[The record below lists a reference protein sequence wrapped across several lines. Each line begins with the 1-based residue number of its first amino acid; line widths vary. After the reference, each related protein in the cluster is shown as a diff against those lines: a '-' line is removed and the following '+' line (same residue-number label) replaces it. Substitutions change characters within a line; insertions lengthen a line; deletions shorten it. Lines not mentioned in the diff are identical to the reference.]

1 MEGIQVVDENLE
13 IRLQR
18 AASWMKLAKDLERAI
33 DEPREASGVMVLP
46 KWARSHELFIF
57 YWIAFNALYGTEG
70 EKEWPKLEAFLK
82 KVETMTKLRDVG
94 NISILEE
101 AIRNCLSDGETV
113 ILDKFLDMAYWRRIT
128 HEKDVIEECQ
138 GRCEKAKQAVVKGKY
153 FPFLSAVFDHLRVL
167 RNQIMH
173 GSASHGQNSKG
184 YKDSV
189 LPGLKV
195 LRTLVPAFFALVR
208 DCGSTPGLDWEKVPF
223 PRYGSDGHPWKSQV
237 RLSKRA
243 E

>member
-1 MEGIQVVDENLE
+1 MDENLE

-33 DEPREASGVMVLP
+33 DEPMEASGAMLLP
-46 KWARSHELFIF
+46 KWARAHELFIF

-70 EKEWPKLEAFLK
+70 EKEWSKLEAFLE
-82 KVETMTKLRDVG
+82 KVETMARLEEIE

-113 ILDKFLDMAYWRRIT
+113 ILDKFLDMAYWERIR
-128 HEKDVIEECQ
+128 HENDVIEECQ
-138 GRCEKAKQAVVKGKY
+138 RRCKEAKQTVTQGKY
-153 FPFLSAVFDHLRVL
+153 FVFLSAAFDHLRVL

-189 LPGLKV
+189 LPGLRV
-195 LRTLVPAFFALVR
+195 LRTLVPVFFALVR
-208 DCGSTPGLDWEKVPF
+208 DYGSSPGLDWGKVPF
-223 PRYGSDGHPWKSQV
+223 PRYGSDGHPWKSQL

-243 E
+243 K

>member
-18 AASWMKLAKDLERAI
+18 AASWMRLAKDLERAI
-33 DEPREASGVMVLP
+33 DEPREASGAMLLP
-46 KWARSHELFIF
+46 KWARAHEIFIF
-57 YWIAFNALYGTEG
+57 YWIGFNALYGAEG
-70 EKEWPKLEAFLK
+70 EKEWLKLEAFLK
-82 KVETMTKLRDVG
+82 KVETMANLGEVDNV
-94 NISILEE
+94 SILEE
-101 AIRNCLSDGETV
+101 AIQNCLSDGEMV
-113 ILDKFLDMAYWRRIT
+113 ILDKFLDKAYWERLR
-128 HEKDVIEECQ
+128 HEKDVVEECQ
-138 GRCEKAKQAVVKGKY
+138 GRCKKAKEAVAQGKCY
-153 FPFLSAVFDHLRVL
+153 PFLSAVFDHLMAL

-189 LPGLKV
+189 LPGLRV
-195 LRTLVPAFFALVR
+195 LRTLVPAFFTLVR
-208 DCGSTPGLDWEKVPF
+208 DCGNSQGLDWGKVPF
-223 PRYGSDGHPWKSQV
+223 PRYGSDGHPWKSQL

>member
-1 MEGIQVVDENLE
+1 MEGIQVVGENLE

-18 AASWMKLAKDLERAI
+18 AGSWMRLAKELERAI
-33 DEPREASGVMVLP
+33 DEPREASEAMALP

-82 KVETMTKLRDVG
+82 KVETMAKLEEVE

-113 ILDKFLDMAYWRRIT
+113 ILDKFLDKAYWEGLR
-128 HEKDVIEECQ
+128 HENDVIEECQ
-138 GRCEKAKQAVVKGKY
+138 RRCRKAKQAMTQGKC

-173 GSASHGQNSKG
+173 GSASHGQSSKG
-184 YKDSV
+184 YKDSL
-189 LPGLKV
+189 LPGLRV
-195 LRTLVPAFFALVR
+195 LRTLVPAFFVLVR
-208 DCGSTPGLDWEKVPF
+208 DYGNSPGLDWGKVPF
-223 PRYGSDGHPWKSQV
+223 PRYGSDGHPWKSQL
-237 RLSKRA
+237 RLSRRA